1 MATATTTKKPAPKAP
16 ARSRAKTTAHP
27 LADLIPAKR
36 YIDNYA
42 MRLFNRDSKGVG
54 WSDLSVLLYALK
66 AHLNVLMSGD
76 TGAGKTMCIFAFGA
90 EQQKPVVTVA
100 CNGGAD
106 PSTFWG
112 QFRKLRDGSIEFVES
127 SVLKV
132 IRYGGILYLDEIN
145 FLHPRI
151 AAVLHGL
158 LDGRRTVVI
167 PELGNEAI
175 TAHPDLL
182 VVAAYNPD
190 YQGTRP
196 LNEAF
201 KNRFTIQLDFEYER
215 YIEEQ
220 VVSPVEGVDIGALL
234 DVANHLR
241 SSYKEGV
248 LSTPT
253 STNMLMDFLTLGSTF
268 DYDFAVMNFV
278 NHFHADERPAVKN
291 YFEMEA
297 GNLQSILD
305 DLAEAEDE

>member
-1 MATATTTKKPAPKAP
+1 MATTTTTKKPAPKP
-16 ARSRAKTTAHP
+16 ATRSRAKTPAHP
-27 LADLIPAKR
+27 LADLIPASR
-36 YIDNYA
+36 YIDKYA

-76 TGAGKTMCIFAFGA
+76 TGAGKTMCVFAFGA
-90 EQQKPVVTVA
+90 EQQAPVVTVA

-112 QFRKLRDGSIEFVES
+112 QFRKLSDGSIEFIES
-127 SVLKV
+127 SITRV
-132 IRYGGILYLDEIN
+132 IRYGGILYLDEVN

-151 AAVLHGL
+151 AAILHGL

-220 VVSPVEGVDIGALL
+220 VVSPVDGVDITPLL
-234 DVANHLR
+234 ELADRLR
-241 SSYKEGV
+241 GSYKEGV
-248 LSTPT
+248 LSTPV
-253 STNMLMDFLTLGSTF
+253 STNMLMDFLTIGTTF

-278 NHFHADERPAVKN
+278 NHFHADERPAIRN
-291 YFEMEA
+291 NFEMESVV
-297 GNLQSILD
+297 LQGILD
-305 DLAEAEDE
+305 EIIEASE